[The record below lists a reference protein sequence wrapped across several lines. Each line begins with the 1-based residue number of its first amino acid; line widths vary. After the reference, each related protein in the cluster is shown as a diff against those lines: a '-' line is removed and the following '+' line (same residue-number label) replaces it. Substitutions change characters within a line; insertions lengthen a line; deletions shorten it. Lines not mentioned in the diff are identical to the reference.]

1 MSCAGNSCA
10 EILGIS
16 PLEDFINPENY

>member
-1 MSCAGNSCA
+1 MSCVGNSCA

-16 PLEDFINPENY
+16 PLQDFINPENY